1 MKKILFIISYLV
13 LTNCYAENWLN
24 HSKILSASREA
35 YSLKQD
41 CERISN
47 EKCYD
52 LGDYPSSIY
61 SEIDVQED
69 DYSKPTYSK
78 NEIQS
83 CIDQAN
89 CDLIHASKV
98 CADPQE
104 SSIKNYDLLQVYCS
118 KFLSYDKKLVKSIA
132 LDSVKLAAYQADLAA
147 KAILK
152 QKEDA
157 IAYAQKVMACGQR
170 VIAYMLVR
178 NQPKVLTTSQVDQMV
193 QTYAPIKSLL
203 ETGSLNTAKEKIAL
217 VAADGVVVTEA
228 DKAALISEIDSCK

>member
-1 MKKILFIISYLV
+1 MKNFIILLFLLCSLNV
-13 LTNCYAENWLN
+13 KAENWLN
-24 HSKILSASREA
+24 HSKILQASKEA
-35 YSLKQD
+35 HSLKAD

-52 LGDYPSSIY
+52 LGNYPSSIF
-61 SEIDVQED
+61 SEIDVEED
-69 DYSKPTYSK
+69 DYTKPNYSK
-78 NEIQS
+78 SEIQS
-83 CIDQAN
+83 CASIEE
-89 CDLIHASKV
+89 CDLIHASKT
-98 CADPQE
+98 CADAEE

-132 LDSVKLAAYQADLAA
+132 LGSVKLAAYNADLAA
-147 KAILK
+147 KAIVA
-152 QKEDA
+152 QKEAA

-178 NQPKVLTTSQVDQMV
+178 NQPKVLTTAQVDQMV

-217 VAADGVVVTEA
+217 VSADGTIVTEA
-228 DKAALISEIDSCK
+228 DKEALISEIDSCK